1 METANDIVDHIGR
14 ERVAD
19 LMGIQPS
26 AVYEALR
33 RNKLPSSWYLALCRE
48 VGQTLPATA
57 FAFKGMRK

>member
-1 METANDIVDHIGR
+1 METAHDIVDRIGR
-14 ERVAD
+14 DRVAEM
-19 LMGIQPS
+19 MGIQPS

-48 VGQTLPATA
+48 VGQTLPAAA